1 MGRLILVTGG
11 ARSGKSRFAE
21 ELAKGMGNSILYIA
35 TAVPLDEEMR
45 DRISRHRQQRPEHW
59 ETLEA
64 HRDLDEALR
73 SHAPGKDGV
82 LLDCVTIMVTN
93 LMFESYTDWEAVD
106 AFGRDEVEKNIK
118 IEIKKLINEV
128 KGLPMPFIAVTNE
141 TGMGLV
147 PEYASARAFRDMA
160 GRVNQM
166 LAEAAGEV
174 YFCVSGI
181 PVRIK

>member
-21 ELAKGMGNSILYIA
+21 ELAKGLGNDILYIA
-35 TAVPLDEEMR
+35 TAVPLDEEMK
-45 DRISRHRQQRPEHW
+45 DRISKHRRQRPERW

-64 HRDLDEALR
+64 YRDLDEALR
-73 SHAPGKDGV
+73 SCAPGKAGI
-82 LLDCVTIMVTN
+82 LLDCITIMVTN
-93 LMFESYTDWEAVD
+93 LMFESYTDWEAVNS
-106 AFGRDEVEKNIK
+106 AGRDEVEKNIK
-118 IEIKKLINEV
+118 IEIEKLINEA
-128 KGLPMPFIAVTNE
+128 KSLAMPFIAVTNE

-166 LAEAAGEV
+166 LAEAAEEV
-174 YFCVSGI
+174 YLCVSGI